1 MLCCLAPATATVPL
15 DTRTT
20 HDAICG
26 GDLYFIALSH
36 SVTLK
41 CVTGHTRDINHLVW
55 GVDLVE
61 QHLIA
66 SCGLTAKPLIAKRPL
81 LRLAEYSIN
90 APRTG
95 EE

>member
-1 MLCCLAPATATVPL
+1 
-15 DTRTT
+15 
-20 HDAICG
+20 
-26 GDLYFIALSH
+26 
-36 SVTLK
+36 
-41 CVTGHTRDINHLVW
+41 
-55 GVDLVE
+55 VDLVE

-95 EE
+95 EL